1 MKRKV
6 KKTINIRHYKN
17 KQEMNIGIVLF
28 AFIFIYLVVTIF
40 TYATAKRIS
49 VYEVRE
55 GSIVKDNSYT
65 GLVLRKEQVFY
76 ADASGYVN
84 YFQDENSK
92 LRKGNN
98 IYVLSNN
105 KLNIPSGN
113 DTEGTTLT
121 NEEQNNLIYK
131 IQDFNES
138 YTNGHFSSVYS
149 LKTEINS
156 ALHGAANQSKTSQ
169 LDAVIAGNSD
179 VIATYPSDSD
189 GILVLNVDGYENLT
203 EDTLDNKNFDRSNYE
218 STQLTDQTKIK
229 AGDPVYKVVTDENW
243 DVYIQ
248 LDKKTAASLAG
259 IQYVKTRI
267 NKNNDT
273 IWAGLSIVKKGD
285 DYYGHLAYDTAMI
298 QYSNSRFL
306 SVELILDDQS
316 GLKIPKSAV
325 IEKLFYTIP
334 GEYLTTSGNSSSQGV
349 MIQDGDSVKY
359 QTVDIY
365 YTEADGTVYLNPEAF
380 ESGTVLI
387 KTGKSGTQETY
398 SLGDQRA
405 LKGVFCINKG
415 YAVFKTI
422 QILCENDDYY
432 IIQEGTAYGLSNYDH
447 IVQDGHS
454 VTENEVVFQ

>member
-98 IYVLSNN
+98 IYVLSHN

-203 EDTLDNKNFDRSNYE
+203 EDTLNNKNFDRSNY
-218 STQLTDQTKIK
+218 
-229 AGDPVYKVVTDENW
+229 
-243 DVYIQ
+243 
-248 LDKKTAASLAG
+248 DKKTAASLAG

-273 IWAGLSIVKKGD
+273 ILADLAIVRKGD
-285 DYYGHLAYDTAMI
+285 DYYGHLTYDSAMI
-298 QYSNSRFL
+298 QYSSSRFL

-316 GLKIPKSAV
+316 GLKIPKSAA

-387 KTGKSGTQETY
+387 KTGESGTQETY

>member
-1 MKRKV
+1 M
-6 KKTINIRHYKN
+6 
-17 KQEMNIGIVLF
+17 
-28 AFIFIYLVVTIF
+28 
-40 TYATAKRIS
+40 
-49 VYEVRE
+49 
-55 GSIVKDNSYT
+55 
-65 GLVLRKEQVFY
+65 
-76 ADASGYVN
+76 
-84 YFQDENSK
+84 
-92 LRKGNN
+92 
-98 IYVLSNN
+98 
-105 KLNIPSGN
+105 
-113 DTEGTTLT
+113 
-121 NEEQNNLIYK
+121 
-131 IQDFNES
+131 
-138 YTNGHFSSVYS
+138 
-149 LKTEINS
+149 
-156 ALHGAANQSKTSQ
+156 HGAANQSKTSQ

-203 EDTLDNKNFDRSNYE
+203 EDTLNNKNFDRSNYE

-273 IWAGLSIVKKGD
+273 IWADLAIVRKGD
-285 DYYGHLAYDTAMI
+285 DYYGHLTYDSAMI

-316 GLKIPKSAV
+316 GLKIPKSAA

-334 GEYLTTSGNSSSQGV
+334 GKYLTTSGNSSSQGV

-387 KTGKSGTQETY
+387 KTGESGTQETY

>member
-113 DTEGTTLT
+113 DTEGTMLT

-229 AGDPVYKVVTDENW
+229 TGDPVYKVVTDENW

-285 DYYGHLAYDTAMI
+285 DYYGHLAYDSAMI

-387 KTGKSGTQETY
+387 KTGESGTQETY

>member
-1 MKRKV
+1 MKRKA

-28 AFIFIYLVVTIF
+28 AFIFIYLVATIF
-40 TYATAKRIS
+40 TYATSKKIS

-76 ADASGYVN
+76 ADTDGYIN

-98 IYVLSNN
+98 IYVLSHN
-105 KLNIPSGN
+105 KLNIPN
-113 DTEGTTLT
+113 EEATEGTTLT

-138 YTNGHFSSVYS
+138 YSNEHFSSVYS

-156 ALHGAANQSKTSQ
+156 TLQGAANQSKTSQ
-169 LDAVIAGNSD
+169 LDAVIANNSD
-179 VIATYPSDSD
+179 VIATYQSDSD

-203 EDTLDNKNFDRSNYE
+203 EDSLSDKDFDRSNYE
-218 STQLTDQTKIK
+218 STQLMDQTKIK
-229 AGDPVYKVVTDENW
+229 AGNPVYKVVTDENW

-248 LDKKTAASLAG
+248 LDKTTAASLAG
-259 IQYVKTRI
+259 IQNVKTRI

-273 IWAGLSIVKKGD
+273 IWAGVSVVKKGD
-285 DYYGHLAYDTAMI
+285 SYFGHLSYDSEMI
-298 QYSNSRFL
+298 QYSDSRFL
-306 SVELILDDQS
+306 SVELILEDQS

-325 IEKLFYTIP
+325 IEKLFYTVP
-334 GEYLTTSGNSSSQGV
+334 GDYLTTSGNSSSQGV
-349 MIQDGDSVKY
+349 MIQDGDSPKY
-359 QTVDIY
+359 QTVDVY
-365 YTEADGTVYLNPEAF
+365 YTAGDGTVYLNPESF
-380 ESGTVLI
+380 ESGTTLI
-387 KTGKSGTQETY
+387 KPGGSGTQETY
-398 SLGDQRA
+398 SMGDQKA

-422 QILCENDDYY
+422 EILCENDDYY
-432 IIQEGTAYGLSNYDH
+432 IIREGTGYGLSNYDH

>member
-243 DVYIQ
+243 DVYKAIETPINHNDNKSKYLKPSYTYKGYTNSLRQ
-248 LDKKTAASLAG
+248 ICKHFNLNYGAIKYRVIRGMSVKDACDKGTEKPYT
-259 IQYVKTRI
+259 YVKR
-267 NKNNDT
+267 
-273 IWAGLSIVKKGD
+273 V
-285 DYYGHLAYDTAMI
+285 
-298 QYSNSRFL
+298 SNL
-306 SVELILDDQS
+306 
-316 GLKIPKSAV
+316 G
-325 IEKLFYTIP
+325 
-334 GEYLTTSGNSSSQGV
+334 
-349 MIQDGDSVKY
+349 
-359 QTVDIY
+359 
-365 YTEADGTVYLNPEAF
+365 
-380 ESGTVLI
+380 
-387 KTGKSGTQETY
+387 GKHF
-398 SLGDQRA
+398 D
-405 LKGVFCINKG
+405 K
-415 YAVFKTI
+415 
-422 QILCENDDYY
+422 
-432 IIQEGTAYGLSNYDH
+432 H
-447 IVQDGHS
+447 
-454 VTENEVVFQ
+454 

>member
-1 MKRKV
+1 
-6 KKTINIRHYKN
+6 
-17 KQEMNIGIVLF
+17 MNIGIVLF

-76 ADASGYVN
+76 ADTSGYVN

-105 KLNIPSGN
+105 KLNIPSRN

-229 AGDPVYKVVTDENW
+229 VGDPVYKVVTDENW

-387 KTGKSGTQETY
+387 KTGESGTQETY